1 MVKQRYTLHNS
12 VTSKK
17 KQIQI
22 FPEFFILL
30 SVSNMYMRRTPIL
43 HTAGAV
49 MDWKIVIH
57 SNFHVYLH
65 CRSVPLKILKR
76 T

>member
-49 MDWKIVIH
+49 MD
-57 SNFHVYLH
+57 
-65 CRSVPLKILKR
+65 
-76 T
+76 